1 MATICPT
8 ILADNPHAY
17 REQLERIEGFA
28 KRIQID
34 LTDGEFAPTHTI
46 NPVQAYWSDGV
57 TIDMHIMYKEPAEHI
72 EKLIDMKPSMIIL
85 HAEAEGELLD
95 MFSEISATGIKSG
108 LALLKETTSESAEQ
122 LIREVDHVLIFSGD
136 LGKFGGEA
144 DLGLFEK
151 IKQVKEINS
160 GVEIGWDGG
169 VNDKNALD
177 LVRAGVDV
185 LNVGGFIQK
194 AENPQDA
201 YDILNSIIHQ

>member
-8 ILADNPHAY
+8 ILADNPHTY

-46 NPVQAYWSDGV
+46 SPVQAYWSDGV
-57 TIDMHIMYKEPAEHI
+57 TIDMHIMFKEPAEHI
-72 EKLIDMKPSMIIL
+72 EQLIDTKPSMIIL
-85 HAEAEGELLD
+85 HAEAKGELLD
-95 MFSEISATGIKSG
+95 MFNEIGAAGIKSG
-108 LALLKETTSESAEQ
+108 LALLKETAAESAEQ

-151 IKQVKEINS
+151 IKRVKEMN
-160 GVEIGWDGG
+160 GGAEIGWDGG
-169 VNDKNALD
+169 VNDKNVLD
-177 LVRAGVDV
+177 LARAGVDV